1 MNLLK
6 DPWIPVQDQGGAALI
21 TLEQVLCSN
30 DDYRIALP
38 RDDLELACLQ
48 LMICLTQV
56 LFPPEDKKALL
67 ARLRQPMSSDEY
79 ALGIQ
84 PFIDW
89 FDLRH
94 EQWPFMQVRGVKAKE
109 MTPIQKLFVGLP
121 AGNNHAFFNE
131 PNEIQYV
138 DPAIAVIGLFNM
150 ANNYSYGGGIKEGL
164 RVLGQKSPITT
175 LMNSDKARHKVWVN
189 VLHKDSVS
197 KLFPNY
203 EWDLNKDKPVWMEPI
218 QPQSMVYAEE
228 IGLLRG
234 LFWQPAHIE
243 LKFGKTGCCS
253 VLGINSGRN
262 LVKGFA
268 IEKFGS
274 KKTGGYDN
282 EGVWI
287 HPHSPRVRDLKKNTL
302 RYLSFTTTA
311 PAWTQLSHLLVSSQD
326 KKEGHDPAE
335 VVQQFKRDLGRPA
348 QLIVGGYRNKQA
360 SILQR
365 RHELF
370 PLRPGWDKK
379 GEQITAFVGVGLEIK
394 TLLRNKL
401 YGFAK
406 VTGAEGINEKA
417 EALYYHQSEPLIHQ
431 TLREIDWSEAGP
443 TLDRLRDEL
452 IRLSWDIFDQVTR
465 PYAHE
470 PRMLQALAAAKRSLG
485 TEFKKLKGASA

>member
-6 DPWIPVQDQGGAALI
+6 DPWIPVQDQGGTALI
-21 TLEQVLCSN
+21 TLEEVLCTN

-56 LFPPEDKKALL
+56 LFPPGDKKALL
-67 ARLRQPMSSDEY
+67 ARLRQPMSTDEY
-79 ALGIQ
+79 EQGIQ
-84 PFIDW
+84 PFVDW
-89 FDLRH
+89 FDLHH
-94 EQWPFMQVRGVKAKE
+94 EQWPFMQVRGVKAKV
-109 MTPIQKLFVGLP
+109 MTPIQKLFIGLP
-121 AGNNHAFFNE
+121 EGNNHAFFND
-131 PNEIQYV
+131 PGEITIISEGIA
-138 DPAIAVIGLFNM
+138 AIALFNQAM
-150 ANNYSYGGGIKEGL
+150 NAPSMGGGFKGGF
-164 RVLGQKSPITT
+164 RGGAPITT
-175 LMNSDKARHKVWVN
+175 LLSDQKLRHKVWVN
-189 VLHKDSVS
+189 VLHQEHIRKM
-197 KLFPNY
+197 LPEY
-203 EWDLNKDKPVWMEPI
+203 DLLQSKDKPVWVEPI
-218 QPQSMVYAEE
+218 QAKSRIPAQE

-243 LKFGKTGCCS
+243 LVHVENAGTCDVTAMPVDRG
-253 VLGINSGRN
+253 VI
-262 LVKGFA
+262 GFSK
-268 IEKFGS
+268 EKFV
-274 KKTGGYDN
+274 YDIV
-282 EGVWI
+282 GDWI

-394 TLLRNKL
+394 ILLRNKL

-406 VTGAEGINEKA
+406 ATGAEGINEKA
-417 EALYYHQSEPLIHQ
+417 ETLYYHQSEPLIHQ
-431 TLREIDWSEAGP
+431 TLREIDWSDAGA

-452 IRLSWDIFDQVTR
+452 IRLSWDIFEQVTR

-470 PRMLQALAAAKRSLG
+470 PRMLQALATAKRSLG
-485 TEFKKLKGASA
+485 TAFKKLKGTSV